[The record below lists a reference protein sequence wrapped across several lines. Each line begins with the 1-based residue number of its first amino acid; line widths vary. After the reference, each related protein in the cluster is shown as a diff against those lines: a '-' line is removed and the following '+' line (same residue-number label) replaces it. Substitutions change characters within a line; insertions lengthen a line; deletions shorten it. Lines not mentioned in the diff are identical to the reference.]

1 MTNVISGAFITSD
14 SIGADKRGQGLM
26 TEMTE
31 MTMPEDGG
39 GCGGSEGGGAGYR
52 RKERVEITRTIAPSD
67 HAPCLKILHSKAKW
81 VKLDGTIVISGKA
94 MNGNQILNN
103 VRSD

>member
-31 MTMPEDGG
+31 TTMQRVVEDAVAVRAVVLAAR
-39 GCGGSEGGGAGYR
+39 E
-52 RKERVEITRTIAPSD
+52 K
-67 HAPCLKILHSKAKW
+67 
-81 VKLDGTIVISGKA
+81 
-94 MNGNQILNN
+94 NG
-103 VRSD
+103 